1 MSNAVAVEPTTISNA
16 YRMTAE
22 TTTGSYY
29 LYTGTNDRNVEA
41 IDTEKI
47 VTCAGLPHERA
58 QVVLDSI
65 EDKGIVGIEILSPAN
80 VNHAEKPGSNEVAV
94 EVTVG
99 ADYGEDLVT
108 IENGISFDH
117 SDAGYFPGIEVDYT
131 RQGEMLAI
139 RVDQTEVIGRLI

>member
-47 VTCAGLPHERA
+47 IT
-58 QVVLDSI
+58 
-65 EDKGIVGIEILSPAN
+65 
-80 VNHAEKPGSNEVAV
+80 
-94 EVTVG
+94 
-99 ADYGEDLVT
+99 
-108 IENGISFDH
+108 
-117 SDAGYFPGIEVDYT
+117 
-131 RQGEMLAI
+131 
-139 RVDQTEVIGRLI
+139 